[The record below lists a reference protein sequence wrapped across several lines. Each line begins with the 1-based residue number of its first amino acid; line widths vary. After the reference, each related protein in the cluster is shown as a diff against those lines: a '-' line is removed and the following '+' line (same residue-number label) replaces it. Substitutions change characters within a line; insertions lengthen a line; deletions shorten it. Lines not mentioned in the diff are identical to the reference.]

1 MAYIPLNLKDL
12 ITTLDE
18 EQFKHIEDGI
28 AGAHISSIEK
38 TTKGSIVTYI
48 ITFQDGGKASFDV
61 DLTNESVSERLDALE
76 IWKQQQ
82 NYKKISIKVT
92 SQIEDKQYGIA
103 QEVGKQFAWS
113 LTKKAK
119 RIELTSPTGFLFAKY
134 VDDNNS
140 IKVELPD
147 GTIISEN
154 DDRYK
159 NYNTVYLE
167 EEKTSYFVD
176 NTQYWFDRT
185 RSWTIKAIEADGTTN
200 DDGEPVYGE
209 ATGTITVGVYY
220 NLYAGSSAEVSGN
233 TEDFIK
239 GLPVKEQITSGGK
252 KEISFDGIDDE
263 FIYIALPASRYL
275 TATFDIWQNGFT
287 EDFLKMTAENG
298 RNYISVLFDGSG
310 IPATYY
316 LFRSPNKITD
326 PNPFKIDVS

>member
-38 TTKGSIVTYI
+38 TTKDSIVTYI

-61 DLTNESVSERLDALE
+61 DLTNESVSTRLDALE
-76 IWKQQQ
+76 RWKQQQ
-82 NYKKISIKVT
+82 NYKKISINVT
-92 SQIEDKQYGIA
+92 SKIKDKPYGIW
-103 QEVGKQFAWS
+103 QGVGEQFVWS

-119 RIELTSPTGFLFAKY
+119 RIEVTSPSGFLFAKY

-147 GTIISEN
+147 GTIITES
-154 DDRYK
+154 DDRYSH
-159 NYNTVYLE
+159 YATVYLE
-167 EEKTSYFVD
+167 ADKTSYFVD
-176 NTQYWFDRT
+176 TTSYRFEGA

-200 DDGEPVYGE
+200 DAGEPVYGD

-220 NLYAGSSAEVSGN
+220 YLYAGSSAEVSGN

-239 GLPVKEQITSGGK
+239 GFPVKEKITSGGK
-252 KEISFDGIDDE
+252 KEISFDGINDE
-263 FIYIALPASRYL
+263 FIYIALPASLYS
-275 TATFDIWQNGFT
+275 TATFDIWQDGFK
-287 EDFLKMTAENG
+287 ENFLKMTAEDG
-298 RNYISVLFDGSG
+298 YDFIRVLFTGAA
-310 IPATYY
+310 IPANYY